1 MNNDS
6 GRTSLEIW
14 RLNSV
19 KKYKIIFSDIDGT
32 LLNDEN
38 QVPKETV
45 EELQSLDKRGIP
57 FVLVSARMPEGMRPI
72 REELGIHAPMVCYS
86 GGLVLGADNE
96 EIYSC
101 LMDLDLACEI
111 KNLVEKEF
119 PQVVC
124 GTYGGE
130 HWVVDDG
137 SDPWV
142 LREQEITH
150 LVPETGDIREIFGK
164 TGGIHKFLFMGEQE
178 SVIRTEKRLKELYP
192 ELSIARSKPVY
203 LEVMNGNVCKSAGVK
218 IVCGKYNISL
228 EQAMSFG
235 DGQNDLDMLN
245 AVGAGFA
252 MANAPEEVKLAVPF
266 VTPADNQ
273 HQGLLAVLRKYFA
286 TNIY

>member
-1 MNNDS
+1 M
-6 GRTSLEIW
+6 
-14 RLNSV
+14 

-86 GGLVLGADNE
+86 GGLVLGPDNE

-137 SDPWV
+137 ADPWV

-164 TGGIHKFLFMGEQE
+164 T
-178 SVIRTEKRLKELYP
+178 
-192 ELSIARSKPVY
+192 
-203 LEVMNGNVCKSAGVK
+203 GVK

-252 MANAPEEVKLAVPF
+252 MANAPEEVKLAAPF